1 MSVGMKLHFLVLLL
15 SLTFLSPLQAADEN
29 LEQERIR
36 QRVEQI
42 RSGSGLEIEGNQ
54 ISSGLVLPALYEQ
67 RDYTLI
73 WSRQES
79 VNQLFNALENID
91 EDGLS
96 PADYHIDKLRE
107 LRSRIENAQLSDTG
121 IAADYD
127 ILLTD
132 SLIRLGYHLLAG
144 KVDPV
149 QLDSN
154 WNMDQAI
161 GSLDMILQMAQS
173 IDTAMVT
180 ELVESLRPQWPV
192 YPMLKAAL
200 MRYRLI
206 EQQGGWPSV
215 PEGVVLKRG
224 MSDPRVT
231 DIRKRLAVTGELSA
245 AESGSTL
252 YDEAVEIAVE
262 QFQRHHNLAADGAT
276 GAATRAAMN
285 VPVEDRIEQIRVN
298 LERARW
304 VLHNLPDEFVLVD
317 IAGFQVHYFRGG
329 KPVWRTR
336 AQVGTPFRKTPVF
349 KSTITYLEINPTWTV
364 PPTILNK
371 DILPKL
377 WDDPAYLQKRDMQVI
392 QYNGTPVDA
401 STIDW
406 SLYPGKDFPYLI
418 RQNPGPR
425 NALGRIKFMFPNEHL
440 VYLHDTPSKSL
451 FERSE
456 RTFSSGC
463 IRIENPYSFAELLLK
478 SDEWDTEKIV
488 EVVDSK
494 IKISVSLPSPV
505 TVVLL
510 YWTVNAETD
519 EHIVF
524 KKDIYNRDA
533 AILVGLKQPFK
544 FRKNPIINPDEK
556 TKSSNKSNQM
566 K

>member
-1 MSVGMKLHFLVLLL
+1 MKLHSLVLLL
-15 SLTFLSPLQAADEN
+15 PLAFLSPLQAADEN
-29 LEQERIR
+29 VEQERIR

-42 RSGSGLEIEGNQ
+42 RSGNGLEIEGSQ

-67 RDYTLI
+67 RDYTLV
-73 WSRQES
+73 WTRQES

-91 EDGLS
+91 EDGLN
-96 PADYHIDKLRE
+96 PADYHLDKLRE
-107 LRSRIENAQLSDTG
+107 LRSRIESAHSSDTG

-127 ILLTD
+127 ILLTE
-132 SLIRLGYHLLAG
+132 SLIRLGYHLLVG
-144 KVDPV
+144 KVEPV

-154 WNMDQAI
+154 WNMDQTI
-161 GSLDMILQMAQS
+161 GGMDMILQLAQS

-200 MRYRLI
+200 MRYRQI
-206 EQQGGWPSV
+206 EQQGGWPSI

-224 MSDPRVT
+224 MSDPRVA
-231 DIRKRLAVTGELSA
+231 DIRKRLAVTGELA
-245 AESGSTL
+245 GAELGSTL
-252 YDEAVEIAVE
+252 YDDAVEMAVE

-276 GAATRAAMN
+276 GAVTLAAMN
-285 VPVEDRIEQIRVN
+285 VPVEDRIDQIRVN

-329 KPVWRTR
+329 KPIWKTR
-336 AQVGTPFRKTPVF
+336 SQVGTSFRKTPVF
-349 KSTITYLEINPTWTV
+349 KSRITYLEINPTWTV

-377 WDDPAYLQKRDMQVI
+377 WNDPAYLQKRDMQVI
-392 QYNGTPVDA
+392 KYNGTPVDA

-440 VYLHDTPSKSL
+440 VYLHDTPRKSL

-463 IRIENPYSFAELLLK
+463 IRIENAYGFAELLLK
-478 SDEWDTEKIV
+478 SDEWGTEKIV

-494 IKISVSLPSPV
+494 KTTSVSLPSPV
-505 TVVLL
+505 TVILL

-524 KKDIYNRDA
+524 KNDIYNRDA
-533 AILVGLKQPFK
+533 AILVGLKQPFR
-544 FRKNPIINPDEK
+544 FRKNPIIELK
-556 TKSSNKSNQM
+556 GAK
-566 K
+566 

>member
-15 SLTFLSPLQAADEN
+15 SLAFLSPLQAADEN

-42 RSGSGLEIEGNQ
+42 RSGTGLEIEGNQ
-54 ISSGLVLPALYEQ
+54 ISSRLVLPALYEQ
-67 RDYTLI
+67 RDYTLV
-73 WSRQES
+73 WTRQES
-79 VNQLFNALENID
+79 VNQLFNVLENID

-96 PADYHIDKLRE
+96 PADYHLDKLRE
-107 LRSRIENAQLSDTG
+107 LRSRIENAHSSDTG

-132 SLIRLGYHLLAG
+132 SLIRLGYHLLVG

-180 ELVESLRPQWPV
+180 ELVESLRPQLPV
-192 YPMLKAAL
+192 YAALKAAL
-200 MRYRLI
+200 MRYRQI

-231 DIRKRLAVTGELSA
+231 DIRKRLAVTGELPA
-245 AESGSTL
+245 AELGSTL
-252 YDEAVEIAVE
+252 YDEAVEMAVE
-262 QFQRHHNLAADGAT
+262 LFQRHHNLAADGAT
-276 GAATRAAMN
+276 GAATLAAMN
-285 VPVEDRIEQIRVN
+285 VPVEDRIDQIRVN

-304 VLHNLPDEFVLVD
+304 VFHNLSDEFVLVD
-317 IAGFQVHYFRGG
+317 IAGFQVLYFRGG
-329 KPVWRTR
+329 KLIWRTR

-349 KSTITYLEINPTWTV
+349 KSRITFLEINPTWTV

-377 WDDPAYLQKRDMQVI
+377 WGDPAYLQKRDMQVI

-505 TVVLL
+505 TVILL

>member
-1 MSVGMKLHFLVLLL
+1 MKLHFLVLLL
-15 SLTFLSPLQAADEN
+15 SLAFLSPLQAADEN

-79 VNQLFNALENID
+79 VNQLFNVLENID

-96 PADYHIDKLRE
+96 PADYHLDKLRE
-107 LRSRIENAQLSDTG
+107 LRSRIENAHSSDTG

-200 MRYRLI
+200 MRYRQI

-231 DIRKRLAVTGELSA
+231 DIRKRLAVTGELA
-245 AESGSTL
+245 GAELGSTL
-252 YDEAVEIAVE
+252 YDEAVEMAVE

-276 GAATRAAMN
+276 GAVTLAAMN
-285 VPVEDRIEQIRVN
+285 VPVEDRIDQIRVN

-304 VLHNLPDEFVLVD
+304 VFHNLSDEFVLVD

-377 WDDPAYLQKRDMQVI
+377 WNDPAYLQKRDMQVI

-505 TVVLL
+505 TVILL
-510 YWTVNAETD
+510 YWTVNAVTD

>member
-1 MSVGMKLHFLVLLL
+1 MKLHFLVLLL
-15 SLTFLSPLQAADEN
+15 SLAFLSPLQAADKN

-79 VNQLFNALENID
+79 VNQLFNVLENID

-96 PADYHIDKLRE
+96 PADYHLDKLRE
-107 LRSRIENAQLSDTG
+107 LRSRIENAHSSDTG

-132 SLIRLGYHLLAG
+132 SLIRLGYHLLVG

-180 ELVESLRPQWPV
+180 ELVESLRPQLPV
-192 YPMLKAAL
+192 YAALKAAL
-200 MRYRLI
+200 MRYRQI

-231 DIRKRLAVTGELSA
+231 DIRKRLAVTGELPA
-245 AESGSTL
+245 AELGSTL
-252 YDEAVEIAVE
+252 YDEAVEMAVE
-262 QFQRHHNLAADGAT
+262 LFQRHHNLAADGAT
-276 GAATRAAMN
+276 GAATLAAMN
-285 VPVEDRIEQIRVN
+285 VPVEDRIGQIRVN

-304 VLHNLPDEFVLVD
+304 VFHNLSDEFVLVD
-317 IAGFQVHYFRGG
+317 IAGFQVLYFRGG
-329 KPVWRTR
+329 KLIWRTR

-349 KSTITYLEINPTWTV
+349 KSRITYLEINPTWTV